1 MIEDG
6 SPVLGEPFQLPEVP
20 ARDSGRLEFVER
32 KVVGVDAT
40 VCALEAVV
48 VDLFEPN
55 HNRITD
61 ARSVDRGDFADIVEP
76 EGLRAL
82 DPHHVTAGDRHR
94 FVGTKSTLSVSPG
107 LSLEVCC
114 VTQCRP
120 DQLGSCPSP
129 CQHPTS
135 GVLPA
140 LLPTNMETPALE
152 LDLPDPEQDDISTM
166 EFLARLEEAWAVCDK
181 FDLQTEIWRGKILK
195 AVRDREKRGG
205 EGRGAGFL
213 QWLREREISKTRAY
227 GLIQLA
233 ESAQEMLGEGVLE
246 EASVNQFSKR
256 AFMETTQAAPEVQL
270 MISEAANEGQ
280 EITRKQVRRL
290 TDEFMAATSP
300 LLPEEIRQRTQENLL
315 PSKVVAPLVRELS
328 KLPEPQQEDLR
339 KVLRDEPELDRI
351 KDVTHTARWIT
362 KATESSIAVRAFQ
375 QGELDL
381 EKAMQEAQR
390 LDALGLLA
398 DAVGQAQ
405 SLESAVLK
413 LHTSWRRLG
422 GLQERL
428 WVESGSST
436 PYLRDVL
443 SALQSLSGATFRVSL
458 GELAGGKRVRLQLV
472 EESPDQ
478 LDPPPIP

>member
-1 MIEDG
+1 M
-6 SPVLGEPFQLPEVP
+6 L
-20 ARDSGRLEFVER
+20 
-32 KVVGVDAT
+32 
-40 VCALEAVV
+40 
-48 VDLFEPN
+48 
-55 HNRITD
+55 
-61 ARSVDRGDFADIVEP
+61 
-76 EGLRAL
+76 
-82 DPHHVTAGDRHR
+82 R
-94 FVGTKSTLSVSPG
+94 FVLPSSP
-107 LSLEVCC
+107 E
-114 VTQCRP
+114 
-120 DQLGSCPSP
+120 SP
-129 CQHPTS
+129 
-135 GVLPA
+135 L
-140 LLPTNMETPALE
+140 LE

-166 EFLARLEEAWAVCDK
+166 EFLAKLEEAWTVCDK
-181 FDLQTEIWRGKILK
+181 FDLQTEIWRGRILK

-213 QWLREREISKTRAY
+213 QWLREQEISKTRAY

-233 ESAQEMLGEGVLE
+233 ESAEQMLGDGVLE
-246 EASVNQFSKR
+246 PTSVNQFSKR
-256 AFMETTQAAPEVQL
+256 AFMETSLAEPEVQL

-290 TDEFMAATSP
+290 ADEFTAATSP
-300 LLPEEIRQRTQENLL
+300 LLPEEIRERTQQNLL
-315 PSKVVAPLVRELS
+315 PPKAVAPLVRELA

-362 KATESSIAVRAFQ
+362 KATESGEAVRAFQ

-398 DAVGQAQ
+398 DAVGQAHA
-405 SLESAVLK
+405 LESAVLK

-436 PYLRDVL
+436 PYLREVL
-443 SALQSLSGATFRVSL
+443 SALQSLSGATMRVSL
-458 GELAGGKRVRLQLV
+458 GELAGGGPGEPSGAGTTALPL
-472 EESPDQ
+472 ETE
-478 LDPPPIP
+478 

>member
-1 MIEDG
+1 
-6 SPVLGEPFQLPEVP
+6 
-20 ARDSGRLEFVER
+20 
-32 KVVGVDAT
+32 
-40 VCALEAVV
+40 
-48 VDLFEPN
+48 
-55 HNRITD
+55 
-61 ARSVDRGDFADIVEP
+61 
-76 EGLRAL
+76 
-82 DPHHVTAGDRHR
+82 
-94 FVGTKSTLSVSPG
+94 
-107 LSLEVCC
+107 
-114 VTQCRP
+114 
-120 DQLGSCPSP
+120 
-129 CQHPTS
+129 
-135 GVLPA
+135 
-140 LLPTNMETPALE
+140 METPVLE

-166 EFLARLEEAWAVCDK
+166 EFLARLEQAWAVCDK

-246 EASVNQFSKR
+246 ESSVNQFSKR
-256 AFMETTQAAPEVQL
+256 AFMETAQAAPEVQL

-315 PSKVVAPLVRELS
+315 PPKVVAPLVRELA
-328 KLPEPQQEDLR
+328 KHPEPQQDDLR

-362 KATESSIAVRAFQ
+362 KATESSVAVRAFQ

-443 SALQSLSGATFRVSL
+443 SALQSLSGATLRVSL

-478 LDPPPIP
+478 LDPPPMP

>member
-1 MIEDG
+1 M
-6 SPVLGEPFQLPEVP
+6 PEP
-20 ARDSGRLEFVER
+20 
-32 KVVGVDAT
+32 
-40 VCALEAVV
+40 
-48 VDLFEPN
+48 
-55 HNRITD
+55 
-61 ARSVDRGDFADIVEP
+61 
-76 EGLRAL
+76 
-82 DPHHVTAGDRHR
+82 
-94 FVGTKSTLSVSPG
+94 
-107 LSLEVCC
+107 
-114 VTQCRP
+114 
-120 DQLGSCPSP
+120 
-129 CQHPTS
+129 
-135 GVLPA
+135 PA
-140 LLPTNMETPALE
+140 LQ
-152 LDLPDPEQDDISTM
+152 LDLPDPDRDDISTM
-166 EFLARLEEAWAVCDK
+166 EFLARLEQAWAVCDR
-181 FDLQTEIWRGKILK
+181 FDLQTEIWRGRILK
-195 AVRDREKRGG
+195 SVRDREKRGG

-233 ESAQEMLGEGVLE
+233 ESAETMFSGVLE
-246 EASVNQFSKR
+246 ESSVNQFSKR
-256 AFMETTQAAPEVQL
+256 AFMETAQAAPEVQL

-280 EITRKQVRRL
+280 DITRKQVRRL
-290 TDEFMAATSP
+290 TDEFTAATSP

-315 PSKVVAPLVRELS
+315 PPRAVAPLVRELA

-339 KVLRDEPELDRI
+339 RVLRDEPELDRI
-351 KDVTHTARWIT
+351 KDVTSTARWIT
-362 KATESSIAVRAFQ
+362 KATESGVAVRAFQ

-405 SLESAVLK
+405 ALEAAVLK

-443 SALQSLSGATFRVSL
+443 NALQSLSGATLRVSL
-458 GELAGGKRVRLQLV
+458 GELAGGKNVRLQLV

-478 LDPPPIP
+478 LEPPPLD

>member
-1 MIEDG
+1 M
-6 SPVLGEPFQLPEVP
+6 GEGC
-20 ARDSGRLEFVER
+20 R
-32 KVVGVDAT
+32 T
-40 VCALEAVV
+40 
-48 VDLFEPN
+48 
-55 HNRITD
+55 
-61 ARSVDRGDFADIVEP
+61 
-76 EGLRAL
+76 
-82 DPHHVTAGDRHR
+82 
-94 FVGTKSTLSVSPG
+94 SVSRSKKRETAASQNVVPPFRIFPLAG
-107 LSLEVCC
+107 SLESDH
-114 VTQCRP
+114 P
-120 DQLGSCPSP
+120 DLQ
-129 CQHPTS
+129 
-135 GVLPA
+135 
-140 LLPTNMETPALE
+140 
-152 LDLPDPEQDDISTM
+152 LDLPDPERDDISTM
-166 EFLARLEEAWAVCDK
+166 EFLARLEQAWAICDR
-181 FDLQTEIWRGKILK
+181 FDLQTEIWRGRILR

-213 QWLREREISKTRAY
+213 QWLREQEISKTRAY

-233 ESAQEMLGEGVLE
+233 ESADGMLSEGTLE
-246 EASVNQFSKR
+246 AASVNQFSKR
-256 AFMETTQAAPEVQL
+256 AFMETAQAAPEVQL
-270 MISEAANEGQ
+270 MVSEAANEGQ

-290 TDEFMAATSP
+290 TDEFTAATSP

-315 PSKVVAPLVRELS
+315 PPKAVAPLVRELA

-351 KDVTHTARWIT
+351 KDVTSTARWIT
-362 KATESSIAVRAFQ
+362 KATESGEAVRAFQ

-405 SLESAVLK
+405 ALESAVLK

-443 SALQSLSGATFRVSL
+443 NALQSLSGATLRVSL
-458 GELAGGKRVRLQLV
+458 GELAGGKKVRLQLV
-472 EESPDQ
+472 EESADQ
-478 LDPPPIP
+478 LEPPPLP

>member
-1 MIEDG
+1 M
-6 SPVLGEPFQLPEVP
+6 
-20 ARDSGRLEFVER
+20 
-32 KVVGVDAT
+32 
-40 VCALEAVV
+40 
-48 VDLFEPN
+48 
-55 HNRITD
+55 
-61 ARSVDRGDFADIVEP
+61 
-76 EGLRAL
+76 
-82 DPHHVTAGDRHR
+82 
-94 FVGTKSTLSVSPG
+94 
-107 LSLEVCC
+107 
-114 VTQCRP
+114 
-120 DQLGSCPSP
+120 
-129 CQHPTS
+129 
-135 GVLPA
+135 
-140 LLPTNMETPALE
+140 LE

-166 EFLARLEEAWAVCDK
+166 EFLARLEEAWTICDK
-181 FDLQTEIWRGKILK
+181 FDLQTEIWRGRILK

-213 QWLREREISKTRAY
+213 QWLREQEISKTRAY

-233 ESAQEMLGEGVLE
+233 ESAEQMLGDGVLE
-246 EASVNQFSKR
+246 PTSVNQFSKR
-256 AFMETTQAAPEVQL
+256 AFMETSLAEPEVQL

-290 TDEFMAATSP
+290 ADEFTAATSP
-300 LLPEEIRQRTQENLL
+300 LLPEEIRERTQQNLL
-315 PSKVVAPLVRELS
+315 PPKAVAPLVRELS

-362 KATESSIAVRAFQ
+362 KATESGEAVRAFQ

-398 DAVGQAQ
+398 DAVGQAHA
-405 SLESAVLK
+405 LESAVLK
-413 LHTSWRRLG
+413 LHTSGRRLG

-443 SALQSLSGATFRVSL
+443 SALQSLSGATMRVSL

-478 LDPPPIP
+478 LDPPVL